1 VGKIILKNVR
11 NGGACVHLDQSF
23 ITSELRKLI
32 QPPYVMH
39 DVNVYIWIE
48 GREEHTKLEFA
59 ARDLFG
65 RVESYELYNICCSN

>member
-1 VGKIILKNVR
+1 
-11 NGGACVHLDQSF
+11 
-23 ITSELRKLI
+23 
-32 QPPYVMH
+32 MH

-48 GREEHTKLEFA
+48 GREEHTKQSKLEFA